1 MAQSSHFLRGRA
13 ARPAAALAALAL
25 ATGCIASRRPIVLDS
40 SPPGAEVFIDGASS
54 GHSTPCAIQLPNRA
68 RTFEFR
74 LDGYQ
79 TEVRQVVV
87 GERSEV
93 VYYLDGFTNITT
105 WPFPL
110 FLGAKD
116 FFFPIKVD
124 DGEFPS
130 RIHVR
135 FSRTRAARPP
145 QAKQASL
152 RTP

>member
-1 MAQSSHFLRGRA
+1 MARSSPHRPGRP
-13 ARPAAALAALAL
+13 ARLAAALLALAL
-25 ATGCIASRRPIVLDS
+25 STGCIAARRPVVLDS
-40 SPPGAEVFIDGASS
+40 TPPGAEVFIDGASS
-54 GHSTPCAIQLPNRA
+54 GHATPCQIQLPNKA

-74 LDGYQ
+74 LEGYK
-79 TEVRQVVV
+79 TEVRQVVI
-87 GERSEV
+87 GDRSTV

-110 FLGAKD
+110 FLSAKD

-130 RIHVR
+130 RIHIR
-135 FSRTRAARPP
+135 FSRTRAARGPEA
-145 QAKQASL
+145 QEAAF